1 MLKAKLI
8 RYKRTSKET
17 IGCLVINGQLFYTL
31 EPTWRNNERNISC
44 IPAGNYRVNF
54 MARSGSGKYKPCF
67 HIINV
72 PNRSGILIH
81 NGNTYK
87 HTRGC
92 LIVGMREGILANNLA
107 VLNSRYA
114 VRKLVNVVNKQN
126 FNLEVIDG
134 LVS

>member
-81 NGNTYK
+81 NGNAYK